1 MKSKKARMLIAVCIA
16 IVALLLYSSIIEPNF
31 VVTSTCLA
39 LDFESLPR
47 EFHGFRIAHVS
58 DLHFGTWH
66 LAIRDDLVVRAIE
79 GFKPDLIV
87 VTGDL
92 ICSSSSV
99 EEALKFTARLALIA
113 PTVVILGNWDYWSGA
128 NVTLFV
134 ERLRSAGAV
143 VLINEHIDV
152 ERGSSKIYVVGLD
165 DPHTMRDDLERAL
178 SGIPP
183 NSFKILLAHS
193 PEAFKKAR
201 GRADLV
207 LAGHTH
213 GGQVVVPLL
222 GPLFVPLPPGSRKYV
237 KGLFVENGTSMYVT
251 SGVGCSLLPMRFLCP
266 PEVALITLVKK

>member
-1 MKSKKARMLIAVCIA
+1 MKSRKAWALITACAAV
-16 IVALLLYSSIIEPNF
+16 VALLSYSFIVEPNF
-31 VVTSTCLA
+31 VVTTASLV
-39 LDFESLPR
+39 LGFENLPR

-66 LAIRDDLVVRAIE
+66 LAIRDDLVIRTIE
-79 GFKPDLIV
+79 GFEPNLIV
-87 VTGDL
+87 ITGDL
-92 ICSSSSV
+92 ICSPSSV
-99 EEALKFTARLALIA
+99 EEALRFTARLVSIA
-113 PTVVILGNWDYWSGA
+113 PTIVVVGNWDYWSGA

-134 ERLRSAGAV
+134 ERLRGIGAV

-152 ERGSSKIYVVGLD
+152 ERGSSKIYVAGLD
-165 DPHTMRDDLERAL
+165 DPYTMRDDLERAL
-178 SGIPP
+178 SGTPL
-183 NSFKILLAHS
+183 NSFKIILAHS

-201 GRADLV
+201 GRVNLV

-222 GPLFVPLPPGSRKYV
+222 GPLYVPLPPGSREYV

-266 PEVALITLVKK
+266 PEVASITLVKK

>member
-1 MKSKKARMLIAVCIA
+1 MKSRKAWALITACAAV
-16 IVALLLYSSIIEPNF
+16 VALLSYSFIVEPNF
-31 VVTSTCLA
+31 VVTTASLV
-39 LDFESLPR
+39 LGFENLPR

-66 LAIRDDLVVRAIE
+66 LAIRDDLVIRTIE
-79 GFKPDLIV
+79 GFEPNLIV
-87 VTGDL
+87 ITGDL
-92 ICSSSSV
+92 ICSPSSV
-99 EEALKFTARLALIA
+99 EEALRFTARLVSIA
-113 PTVVILGNWDYWSGA
+113 PTIVVVGNWDYWSGA

-134 ERLRSAGAV
+134 ERLRGIGAV

-152 ERGSSKIYVVGLD
+152 ERGGSKIYVAGLD
-165 DPHTMRDDLERAL
+165 DPYTMRDDLERAL
-178 SGIPP
+178 SGTPL
-183 NSFKILLAHS
+183 NSFKIILAHS

-201 GRADLV
+201 GRVNLV

-222 GPLFVPLPPGSRKYV
+222 GPLYVPLPPGSREYV

-266 PEVALITLVKK
+266 PEVASITLVKK